1 MFLNTENQ
9 CENMVKKKERK
20 QQQNKPPL
28 KKTHHHQK
36 APKPTGSY
44 SLQYHLVCWKPP
56 ASYTAD

>member
-44 SLQYHLVCWKPP
+44 SLQYHLVC
-56 ASYTAD
+56 